1 MSDNLL
7 NLPIDQKIGQLF
19 FIGIPTFEIT
29 PETKALLSDIN
40 PGGICLF
47 ARNIRTA
54 DQTRHLNDEIIEIL
68 PIKPLISID
77 QEGGL
82 VDRLRRLLNPMPS
95 PRIIHQKGDLADV
108 QKLAAI
114 IAEVLRILG
123 FNMDFAPVVDV
134 VTTDR
139 EKFSNALYTR
149 IYGDTKHTV
158 KEFAEVFLNSL
169 QAGGILG
176 CLKHF
181 PGLGASN
188 IDSHEELPFAN
199 STRSELF
206 ETDLFPYQ
214 NLFEAGQV
222 HAVMLAHATFPNF
235 DLQEKDSSGKLLPT
249 SLSHQIIEQLLRQE
263 LGFRGLTMTDDLE
276 MGAILKN
283 YSFGEACKMAILAGE
298 DMLCV
303 SSNLNFMHEGFE
315 AIRQAVKVGEISESR
330 IDESL
335 QRITHIKSLTKSPL
349 EFDTNRLREL
359 SAEIAALNAKLN
371 YSYGG

>member
-181 PGLGASN
+181 PGLGASH